1 VRALLITMGVPVGYR
16 VVISTPNRLTAECG
30 TVGVIGDLQATA
42 PRALWGRRTAALRPV

>member
-1 VRALLITMGVPVGYR
+1 MGVPRRIPVVVG
-16 VVISTPNRLTAECG
+16 TPDRLTVECW